1 MVVFVVMLVAMSYAP
16 LVVYRDNS
24 SVLSRVHL
32 AVFHALIGMLLASYL
47 MTVFVDPGT
56 PPEWWLARETERGN
70 PMGLR
75 MCSRSDQL
83 KPPRSHYCSVTRRL
97 VLNMDHF
104 CPWVNNTVGF
114 YNRKFFLLFLVYS
127 CVTCLYSAVMLYLDG
142 SLSLMT
148 PKNGETLGMATI
160 RLMAMMVDVSLGVA
174 LIFFAFF
181 HIGMAAKNETTIE
194 SCGLADPKYDLGSV
208 ANLESVF
215 GANRWLWLLPVYG
228 QGPVGDGIHWPTRE
242 LGIDESSHM
251 FTDVQSDD
259 SV

>member
-127 CVTCLYSAVMLYLDG
+127 CVTCLYSAGVRCLKLFVLALECG
-142 SLSLMT
+142 QPVFLVLFWFAARLASFT
-148 PKNGETLGMATI
+148 MA
-160 RLMAMMVDVSLGVA
+160 G
-174 LIFFAFF
+174 
-181 HIGMAAKNETTIE
+181 G
-194 SCGLADPKYDLGSV
+194 
-208 ANLESVF
+208 
-215 GANRWLWLLPVYG
+215 
-228 QGPVGDGIHWPTRE
+228 
-242 LGIDESSHM
+242 
-251 FTDVQSDD
+251 
-259 SV
+259 